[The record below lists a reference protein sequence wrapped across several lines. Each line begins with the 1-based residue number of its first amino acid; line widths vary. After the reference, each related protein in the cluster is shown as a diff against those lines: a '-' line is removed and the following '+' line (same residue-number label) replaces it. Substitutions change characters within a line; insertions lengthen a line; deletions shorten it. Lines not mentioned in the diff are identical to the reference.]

1 MSGKAVPLI
10 DIKDYKPGRF
20 AYLMDRPFVRELWAF
35 IADDSRMQSMFAA
48 AAAGRPAIEPL
59 LADIE
64 SRFEEHLGSA
74 EYPDGEIAVLVNN
87 MIRQVME
94 KSGYE
99 FIACGMCR
107 SGRYIKSSG
116 LFSRIAPQ

>member
-1 MSGKAVPLI
+1 LL
-10 DIKDYKPGRF
+10 DIRTYNPGRF
-20 AYLMDRPFVRELWAF
+20 AHLMDKPFVRELWEY
-35 IADDSRMQSMFAA
+35 IADDGRVQKMLAA

-74 EYPDGEIAVLVNN
+74 EYPEEEIATLVNN
-87 MIRQVME
+87 MIRQILE

-107 SGRYIKSSG
+107 NGRFIKSSG
-116 LFSRIAPQ
+116 VFSLNAPQ

>member
-1 MSGKAVPLI
+1 MI

-20 AYLMDRPFVRELWAF
+20 AYLMDRPFVRELWEF
-35 IADDSRMQSMFAA
+35 ITDDGRVQSMLAA
-48 AAAGRPAIEPL
+48 AAAGKPAIEPL

-64 SRFEEHLGSA
+64 TRFEEHLGSA
-74 EYPDGEIAVLVNN
+74 EYPAEEIAVLVNS
-87 MIRQVME
+87 MIRQVLE

-107 SGRYIKSSG
+107 NGRYIKSSG
-116 LFSRIAPQ
+116 LFAMNAPQ